1 MIPRSDFHCIT
12 RWVAHSVKIGNAFA
26 YFVVSL
32 LTSKYKYLNKVFFD
46 CKINNINEQDESFF
60 TVSQA
65 HDKNLT
71 KLESRT
77 FSYLQ
82 NSEIST
88 AELISIRVISLWFL
102 ISS

>member
-1 MIPRSDFHCIT
+1 MQTGFKGTQTICFGVSFYILNEKPMIPRTDFHCIT
-12 RWVAHSVKIGNAFA
+12 IWVAHSVKIGNAFA

-65 HDKNLT
+65 HK
-71 KLESRT
+71 KRS
-77 FSYLQ
+77 
-82 NSEIST
+82 ST
-88 AELISIRVISLWFL
+88 
-102 ISS
+102 

>member
-1 MIPRSDFHCIT
+1 MQTGFKGTHTICFGVSFYILNEKPMIPRTDFHCIT

-65 HDKNLT
+65 HDK
-71 KLESRT
+71 KRS
-77 FSYLQ
+77 
-82 NSEIST
+82 ST
-88 AELISIRVISLWFL
+88 
-102 ISS
+102 